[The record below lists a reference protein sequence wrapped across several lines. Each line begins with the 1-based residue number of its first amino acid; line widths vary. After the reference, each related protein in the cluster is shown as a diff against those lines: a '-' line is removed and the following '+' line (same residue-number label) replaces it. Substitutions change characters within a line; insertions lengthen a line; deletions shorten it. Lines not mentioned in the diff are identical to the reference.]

1 MRIEGSGAVLHL
13 DSQMRVRITKAL
25 KGSMRIMRSIADRK
39 EDCRDRCCAL
49 RGCRQPPHQRTRQA
63 GRAFMR
69 IVLVVVIASVVAAA
83 LPAFAQA
90 GSDNGKE
97 VRIVGCVQWEK
108 EYRRLRHEGPGGA
121 LGSGIGVGN
130 EFVLAMVK
138 PDATR
143 KATAYSITG
152 DREKELGRRIGQRI
166 EVIGVVEDEGKAD
179 ADRFGD
185 LPRIRMKAWVPI
197 KDSCAQ

>member
-1 MRIEGSGAVLHL
+1 
-13 DSQMRVRITKAL
+13 
-25 KGSMRIMRSIADRK
+25 
-39 EDCRDRCCAL
+39 
-49 RGCRQPPHQRTRQA
+49 
-63 GRAFMR
+63 
-69 IVLVVVIASVVAAA
+69 
-83 LPAFAQA
+83 
-90 GSDNGKE
+90 
-97 VRIVGCVQWEK
+97 
-108 EYRRLRHEGPGGA
+108 
-121 LGSGIGVGN
+121 
-130 EFVLAMVK
+130 MVK

-185 LPRIRMKAWVPI
+185 LPRIRMTAWVPI